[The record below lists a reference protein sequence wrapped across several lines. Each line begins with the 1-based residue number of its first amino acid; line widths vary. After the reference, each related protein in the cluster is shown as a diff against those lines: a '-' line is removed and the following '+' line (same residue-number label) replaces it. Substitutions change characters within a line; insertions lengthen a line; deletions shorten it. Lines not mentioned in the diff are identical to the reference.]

1 MRMAAI
7 YGECFFSQ
15 KKIQEEDARN
25 ANSIQ
30 NNNHLVEGWK
40 WQAAI
45 SKPFKGR
52 VPVRMLEKGSRKRE
66 IETT

>member
-7 YGECFFSQ
+7 YSECFFSQ
-15 KKIQEEDARN
+15 KIQEEDARN

-30 NNNHLVEGWK
+30 NNNHVVEGWK

-52 VPVRMLEKGSRKRE
+52 VPVRMPEKSSRKRE